1 MSSCNVFTC
10 LFALDLQ
17 NEIQVLSIF
26 FSDLFL
32 AGLFIGLWLRN
43 VPLDKKKSEIIVFK
57 NKLILVSLLGLA
69 GLCENSG
76 LT

>member
-1 MSSCNVFTC
+1 MSSCDIFTF

-17 NEIQVLSIF
+17 NEIPVLSTF
-26 FSDLFL
+26 LLFSL

-43 VPLDKKKSEIIVFK
+43 APLDKKKSEIIVFT
-57 NKLILVSLLGLA
+57 
-69 GLCENSG
+69 NSG